1 MYYAYPIILSS
12 IKLFDYS
19 ETDQTFFLDIV
30 GSEVY
35 ESLEPNEFYDTK
47 NIKLED
53 SQMFENLETL
63 KNLDRS
69 NDEEIDLSGEVYPEK
84 QTEVIDG
91 V

>member
-1 MYYAYPIILSS
+1 M
-12 IKLFDYS
+12 
-19 ETDQTFFLDIV
+19 
-30 GSEVY
+30 Y

-69 NDEEIDLSGEVYPEK
+69 NYEEIDLFGEVYPEK

>member
-1 MYYAYPIILSS
+1 
-12 IKLFDYS
+12 
-19 ETDQTFFLDIV
+19 
-30 GSEVY
+30 
-35 ESLEPNEFYDTK
+35 
-47 NIKLED
+47 
-53 SQMFENLETL
+53 MFENLETL

>member
-1 MYYAYPIILSS
+1 M
-12 IKLFDYS
+12 
-19 ETDQTFFLDIV
+19 
-30 GSEVY
+30 Y